1 MCVLRVQKERKEE
14 KDQMKSALMCGSSS
28 SSFFFVCARVQTM
41 SPFSS
46 SSSSDYL
53 SFFSSSLSLRH
64 NLSGHTYPKQRTGLK
79 RGTPPLS
86 SNGSSQGGSAE
97 TTREE
102 TDSPT
107 PPKKLKRILRI
118 LFQSYEM
125 SKLGPAKGLQGKII
139 GIEGK

>member
-1 MCVLRVQKERKEE
+1 MCSSCPKGKEGR

-28 SSFFFVCARVQTM
+28 SSFCVCARVQTM
-41 SPFSS
+41 SSFSS
-46 SSSSDYL
+46 SSSSDSL

-86 SNGSSQGGSAE
+86 SNSSSQGGSAE

-139 GIEGK
+139 EIEGK